1 MFKVNSKNIGTTSVT
16 SLWYFY
22 CSLWTYFTPFSSVFI
37 IDFEQVNVRWTILDL
52 AVKVNILPRKTETMY
67 VARNLTIKIKIEII
81 HNKNLRTSMTEQ
93 VPLFIVR
100 DLLVIQTYC
109 IIFLSLFLDFV
120 KVSMSIVS
128 LLVQLDSGIICL

>member
-1 MFKVNSKNIGTTSVT
+1 MT
-16 SLWYFY
+16 SLWCFY
-22 CSLWTYFTPFSSVFI
+22 CSLSTYFTPFSSVSI

-52 AVKVNILPRKTETMY
+52 AVKVNILPTKTEMMY
-67 VARNLTIKIKIEII
+67 VARKLTIKIKIEII

-93 VPLFIVR
+93 APLFIVR

-109 IIFLSLFLDFV
+109 IIFLSLFLDFIRI
-120 KVSMSIVS
+120 SMSIVS